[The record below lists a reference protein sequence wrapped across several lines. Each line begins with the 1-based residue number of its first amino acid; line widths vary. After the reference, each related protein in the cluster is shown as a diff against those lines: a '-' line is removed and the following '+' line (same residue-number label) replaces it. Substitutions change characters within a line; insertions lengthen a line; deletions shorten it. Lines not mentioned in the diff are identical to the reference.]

1 MVHQEIYNHCIK
13 ELSGYNISFCAR
25 KNEETPFGYVIDY
38 IKDMF
43 NMSKTEGWDTAKEVC
58 KYFGLV

>member
-13 ELSGYNISFCAR
+13 NLSKERISYNANKNGEL
-25 KNEETPFGYVIDY
+25 PFGYVIDY
-38 IKDMF
+38 IKDVF
-43 NMSKTEGWDTAKEVC
+43 NMSKIEGWDTAKEVC